1 MAVDITAVKESRLD
15 TDFILETRGF
25 RIEGYQDWKTRMR
38 DLDSLY
44 KGDYLSRS
52 HGDMVYDNEGLSVMN
67 LVQVGMDDISRLVT
81 ESVPVVRCMAVDD
94 TETAAENA
102 NVREAICDTYWR
114 VNDGEQLIP
123 RLAMDLAGAGAA
135 FVVINWDDDSPYP
148 CFHRIDPRYAY
159 PDVYNG
165 QLQDLLVVR
174 EMPVR
179 QAARLFPFLELSTRP
194 EVADSAEVLEY
205 YSADECVQAVAVTR
219 GGKPVDGGTFITK
232 RWKPKLKRVP
242 VAFAQLDTY
251 DGQFRGMF
259 DQIFNSLITKNRII
273 RQVLD
278 YTDQMVY
285 APLVSKGVL
294 NEKDK
299 PGPKTHY
306 RLDPNTP
313 DAQIGR
319 MQPAGAAPQLFA
331 LLDYLD
337 REQRGGTGYPVQR
350 QGEVSQSIASA
361 AFVNST
367 MGQLTTTVRNIQ
379 RLLANIRTRANEI
392 ALEVDEQYL
401 NFNKP
406 LVRSVGKKKSYTP
419 GLVIKGRYMNLV
431 TYGAGAGLDRMNADV
446 RIIQHQGAGIISR
459 ETAREHVDFLLDP
472 AEEHTRIEKEA
483 TEGALM
489 QKLLSE
495 APVEMLMDLQVL
507 QAEGYSLTQ
516 AVAKLREKEQAA
528 PPAGGMA
535 AGGTPME
542 AQTMPGAS
550 TQQTALSK
558 GGVPGNADKLREV
571 DFQPPPITNVVVKP
585 TGA

>member
-1 MAVDITAVKESRLD
+1 MAVDIKAVKESRLD

-25 RIEGYQDWKTRMR
+25 RVEGYQDWKTRLR

-44 KGDYLSRS
+44 RGDYFSRAR
-52 HGDMVYDNEGLSVMN
+52 GDMVYDNEGLAVMN

-81 ESVPVVRCMAVDD
+81 ESVPVIRCMATDD
-94 TETAAENA
+94 TEKAAENA
-102 NVREAICDTYWR
+102 NLREAICDTYWR
-114 VNDGEQLIP
+114 VNDGEALVP
-123 RLAMDLAGAGAA
+123 RLAMDIAGAGGA
-135 FVVINWDDDSPYP
+135 FMVVAWGDDSPYP
-148 CFHRIDPRYAY
+148 RFHRIDPRYAY

-174 EMPVR
+174 EVPVR
-179 QAARLFPFLELSTRP
+179 QAARLFPFLELPTRP
-194 EVADSAEVLEY
+194 EAGEAAEVLEY
-205 YSADECVQAVAVTR
+205 YSKEECVQAVAITR
-219 GGKPVDGGTFITK
+219 GGKPVSGGTFITK
-232 RWKPKLKRVP
+232 RWKPNIKRIP

-259 DQIFNSLITKNRII
+259 DQIFSSLITKNRII

-278 YTDQMVY
+278 YADQMVY
-285 APLVSKGVL
+285 APMVSKGVL
-294 NEKDK
+294 NERDK
-299 PGPKTHY
+299 PGPTTHY
-306 RLDPNTP
+306 RLDPNVP

-319 MQPAGAAPQLFA
+319 MEPAGAAPQLFA

-337 REQRGGTGYPVQR
+337 REQRGGTGYPIQR

-379 RLLANIRTRANEI
+379 RLLAQLRTQANEI
-392 ALEVDEQYL
+392 ALAVDESYL

-406 LVRSVGKKKSYTP
+406 LIRSVGKRKSYSP
-419 GLVIKGRYMNLV
+419 ELAIKGRHINTV
-431 TYGAGAGLDRMNADV
+431 TYGAGAGLDRLNADV

-459 ETAREHVDFLLDP
+459 ETAREHIDFLLDP
-472 AEEHTRIEKEA
+472 AEEHARIEKEA

-507 QAEGYSLTQ
+507 QAEGLSLTE
-516 AVAKLREKEQAA
+516 AIAKLREREA
-528 PPAGGMA
+528 PAEGGQAGG
-535 AGGTPME
+535 
-542 AQTMPGAS
+542 AQLEQTSVPGAQ

-558 GGVPGNADKLREV
+558 GGVPGNADKLRDV